1 MDNTKNNFE
10 EQKNIGTILRT
21 DENDIV
27 DIDFES
33 KTPVTWWIDE
43 IDEMIGKINYWEMVT
58 FVWKPWSWKTEYCF
72 FMARKNAD
80 AWVKTAFISLEMPR
94 KNLILRTAIKRAGV
108 WKKEWD
114 NKILTENQK
123 GIIRDEVKRLSDY
136 NNLYLFWVDKESVE
150 EWIKITPEDIGTV
163 VYEWYEKW
171 VKLFFIDN
179 LWFIKQDWVE
189 EWDVQQEACRILK
202 QITNRLWI
210 TIVLIHHVKK
220 WSDRDRLNMVRWSWK
235 INDDS
240 DIVAWLDRVY
250 DDTTFWIEKSRMRWD
265 KREIDIEFKKWN
277 YQLLE
282 EKEEEKSEKP
292 F

>member
-1 MDNTKNNFE
+1 MDNTNNNVE
-10 EQKNIGTILRT
+10 EQKDIGSILRT

-33 KTPVTWWIDE
+33 KTPVTWWIDG

-108 WKKEWD
+108 WKREWD
-114 NKILTENQK
+114 NKTLTENQK
-123 GIIRDEVKRLSDY
+123 EIIRDEVKRLSNY
-136 NNLYLFWVDKESVE
+136 NNLYLFWVNKESLE
-150 EWIKITPEDIGTV
+150 EWTKITPEDIGTI
-163 VYEWYEKW
+163 VYEWHEKW

-179 LWFIKQDWVE
+179 LWFIKQEWIE
-189 EWDVQQEACRILK
+189 EWDVQQEACRTLK
-202 QITNRLWI
+202 QIANMLWI

>member
-1 MDNTKNNFE
+1 MDNTNNKFE

-33 KTPVTWWIDE
+33 KTPVTWWIDK

-94 KNLILRTAIKRAGV
+94 KNLILRTAIKRAWV
-108 WKKEWD
+108 WKRERD

-123 GIIRDEVKRLSDY
+123 EIIRDEVKRLSNY
-136 NNLYLFWVDKESVE
+136 NNLYLFWIDKESTE
-150 EWIKITPEDIGTV
+150 EWTQITPEDIGTLI
-163 VYEWYEKW
+163 YEWYKKW
-171 VKLFFIDN
+171 VNLFFIDN

-189 EWDVQQEACRILK
+189 EWDVQQEACRVLK
-202 QITNRLWI
+202 QITNKLWI
-210 TIVLIHHVKK
+210 TIVLLHHVKK

-265 KREIDIEFKKWN
+265 KREIDIEFNKWN
-277 YQLLE
+277 YQILE
-282 EKEEEKSEKP
+282 EKKEEKSEKP

>member
-1 MDNTKNNFE
+1 MDNTNTNVE
-10 EQKNIGTILRT
+10 EQKNILRT

-33 KTPVTWWIDE
+33 KTPVTWWIDK

-94 KNLILRTAIKRAGV
+94 KNLILRTAIKRAWV

-123 GIIRDEVKRLSDY
+123 EIIRSEVNRLSNY
-136 NNLYLFWVDKESVE
+136 NNLYLFWVDKKSIE
-150 EWIKITPEDIGTV
+150 EWTKITPEDIGAL
-163 VYEWYEKW
+163 VYEWYRKW
-171 VKLFFIDN
+171 VRLFFVDN

-189 EWDVQQEACRILK
+189 EWDVQQDACRILK
-202 QITNRLWI
+202 QITNKLWI
-210 TIVLIHHVKK
+210 TVVLLHHVKK
-220 WSDRDRLNMVRWSWK
+220 WSDKDRLNMVRWSWK

-265 KREIDIEFKKWN
+265 KREIDIEFNKWN

-282 EKEEEKSEKP
+282 VKEEKSEKP